1 MFFDADW
8 EHGQLHYEL
17 SLRAPSYDDG
27 KTLFR
32 FVITNITWNPYGEV
46 STIQCI
52 YAIDRN
58 EIEQDV
64 LFFLNHPM
72 KGTHEVDFPSVDD
85 ATVWGFGPDCKVKR
99 KYECMK
105 TRLVALRTVKVTEG
119 GFWME
124 ATFECNGSRE
134 LEV

>member
-32 FVITNITWNPYGEV
+32 FVITQITRNPSGEV
-46 STIQCI
+46 KAIQCR

-64 LFFLNHPM
+64 LFCMNQNR
-72 KGTHEVDFPSVDD
+72 KRAHEIDFPVVDD
-85 ATVWGFGPDCKVKR
+85 ATIWVFGPDCQVKR

-105 TRLVALRTVKVTEG
+105 TRLLESRIAKVTVG

-124 ATFECNGSRE
+124 ATFECNGSME
-134 LEV
+134 LTV

>member
-32 FVITNITWNPYGEV
+32 FVITNITWNPAGEV
-46 STIQCI
+46 NTIQCI

-64 LFFLNHPM
+64 LSCLDQQR
-72 KGTHEVDFPSVDD
+72 KRTHEVDFSLVDD
-85 ATVWGFGPDCKVKR
+85 AKIFGFGPDCQVKR

-105 TRLVALRTVKVTEG
+105 TRLVALRTVKVTVG

-134 LEV
+134 LAV